1 MATIPIMTATSK
13 MFKARRGSRITDEQ
27 AQIYG
32 ECLEKIA
39 EEKGVITPLDVV
51 EEAKSESSPLHDYFE
66 WDNDVAAEKYRLH
79 QARNL
84 INSIIVVIETPEET
98 IEERAFFNVKIE
110 KEVQEVDE
118 EAEIKQAYVPVSV
131 VVKEKSYRDQ
141 ILEQA
146 LREITYWKRKYENLT
161 ELSVIFEAIET
172 VKGMIE
178 D

>member
-1 MATIPIMTATSK
+1 M
-13 MFKARRGSRITDEQ
+13 
-27 AQIYG
+27 
-32 ECLEKIA
+32 
-39 EEKGVITPLDVV
+39 
-51 EEAKSESSPLHDYFE
+51 
-66 WDNDVAAEKYRLH
+66 
-79 QARNL
+79 
-84 INSIIVVIETPEET
+84 
-98 IEERAFFNVKIE
+98 
-110 KEVQEVDE
+110 
-118 EAEIKQAYVPVSV
+118 SV